1 MLATPTRTQIASAL
15 AVVQS
20 PAEFADDP
28 TKRALAWAILLATRG
43 QRVNQLRLCQ
53 MQRAHRIALAAVA
66 EAAAPLHIAIQRM
79 GA

>member
-20 PAEFADDP
+20 PDQFSDQP
-28 TKRALAWAILLATRG
+28 GLRALAWATLMARRG
-43 QRVNQLRLCQ
+43 HRVNQLRLCQ

-66 EAAAPLHIAIQRM
+66 EAAAPLHIVLQRM